1 METERKALPD
11 NDYEAT
17 SGRMEIATLFEQSI
31 LLIGEGFNTI
41 RYHSRLNILNTV
53 IDSSIKINGILKERS
68 LDSDDVK
75 NPYLFGERFE
85 ETLSKI
91 TSAKQK

>member
-17 SGRMEIATLFEQSI
+17 SGRMEIATL
-31 LLIGEGFNTI
+31 
-41 RYHSRLNILNTV
+41 
-53 IDSSIKINGILKERS
+53 
-68 LDSDDVK
+68 DDMK
-75 NPYLFGERFE
+75 NPYLFGEKFE